1 MRNFFKEEPIR
12 NPFTRAEIDLLWEN
26 IDQPLVDS
34 VLIMIYTGCRVGELL
49 DIKIEH
55 IHLEERWIDLHGTK
69 TKSAKRI
76 VPIHKKIIPLLEKR
90 MTGTYLF
97 ETNNKK
103 ITSHMYLENFFKR
116 MCQAFNMNH
125 KAQDCRHSFEAYAAA
140 SKLDKTLVKRI
151 MGQSTIDLTAVSVE
165 DLIKEIDKLEL

>member
-1 MRNFFKEEPIR
+1 MRKPFEEEPIR
-12 NPFTRAEIDLLWEN
+12 NPFTRAEVDFLWDN
-26 IDQPLVDS
+26 IDQSLVDS
-34 VLIMIYTGCRVGELL
+34 ALIMIYTGCRVGELL
-49 DIKIEH
+49 DIKVEH

-69 TKSAKRI
+69 TKEAHRI

-97 ETNNKK
+97 EVNNKK
-103 ITSHMYLENFFKR
+103 VASHMYLENFFKR

-125 KAQDCRHSFEAYAAA
+125 KAHDCRHSFEVYAAA

-151 MGQSTIDLTAVSVE
+151 IGQSTSDLTTVSVE
-165 DLIKEIDKLEL
+165 GLIGEIDKFEL